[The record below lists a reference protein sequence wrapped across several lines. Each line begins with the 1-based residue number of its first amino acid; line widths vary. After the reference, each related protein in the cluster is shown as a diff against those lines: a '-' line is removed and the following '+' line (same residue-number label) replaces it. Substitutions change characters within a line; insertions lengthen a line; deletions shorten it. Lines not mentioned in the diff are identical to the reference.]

1 MKLEITINNAEAEL
15 KNVNLRT
22 ENNGDERVLAVDL
35 KVLASIPAKDV
46 APLFSDAPD
55 LLDTLYDEG
64 GNVLATC
71 FEHIY
76 RVPIENIELAIDDL
90 KPFVGGKVKKGMK
103 LIPRNGKRFEVMLT
117 AQLSDVGDV
126 RPLAK
131 RLHEEVKITI
141 IERQQSL
148 GLDEAA

>member
-1 MKLEITINNAEAEL
+1 MEITINKAQAEL

-35 KVLASIPAKDV
+35 KIVANISAEDV
-46 APLFSDAPD
+46 VPLFADSPNM
-55 LLDTLYDEG
+55 LDSLYDDG

-71 FEHIY
+71 FEYIY
-76 RVPIENIELAIDDL
+76 RVPIENVEIQVDDL
-90 KPFVGGKVKKGMK
+90 KPFVGGKIKKGIK
-103 LIPRNGKRFEVMLT
+103 LIPTDGERFSVTMT
-117 AQLSDVGDV
+117 AQLSDVTDI

-131 RLHEEVKITI
+131 RLNENVHVTV

-148 GLDEAA
+148 DLEEAA